1 MSKCIKLNSEYIR
14 KLAIKQWESE
24 GSQGA
29 FLRTYVYTNGKIYF
43 DTMTN
48 RFELVGWVIAKVK
61 GIWKLLTSEEK
72 EKADLAALFAKMGAV
87 NA

>member
-1 MSKCIKLNSEYIR
+1 MSKCIKMNSEYIR
-14 KLAIKQWESE
+14 KLAIKQWEKE
-24 GSQGA
+24 GRQGA
-29 FLRTYVYTNGKIYF
+29 FFFFFLDPNGKIYF

-72 EKADLAALFAKMGAV
+72 EKADLDKLYAAMA